1 MLARG
6 GGGGEQLL
14 QLQCHIP
21 LDFPV
26 IVVVRLQSH
35 FYESSSFDDCK
46 NSTHIVLGSPSLS
59 RHICPSLSLSLS
71 WLLLTLNRRSAGQ
84 NGWHRGPWRAKKVIK
99 VNVLQ

>member
-1 MLARG
+1 VLARG

-59 RHICPSLSLSLS
+59 RHICPSLSQLAAVDIESPKCGS
-71 WLLLTLNRRSAGQ
+71 KWVAQRAMAG
-84 NGWHRGPWRAKKVIK
+84 
-99 VNVLQ
+99 